1 VASQDSHN
9 KERPT
14 GGLDFE
20 ELVRAHHVS
29 LFRFAVSLTRQEH
42 DAADLVQETFRR
54 WAVKGHT
61 LHDLTKVKA
70 WLFTTL
76 HRLFLEGQ
84 RRSTRFPQVEVS
96 TVEHEL
102 PPVDAAMVQAVDAAV
117 LPGLMAQ
124 LDPGFRSAV
133 ALFYLEDY
141 TYPEIAEILGIP
153 LGTVKSRIARGMAH
167 LKHLLRHELAVPGPP
182 RAEGAP

>member
-1 VASQDSHN
+1 MATQDSHN
-9 KERPT
+9 KDRPA

-20 ELVRAHHVS
+20 TLVRTHHAS
-29 LFRFAVSLTRQEH
+29 LFRFAVSLTHQEH
-42 DAADLVQETFRR
+42 DAADLVQETFHR

-76 HRLFLEGQ
+76 HRLFLEGA
-84 RRSTRFPQVEVS
+84 RRSTRFPHVEVS
-96 TVEHEL
+96 SVVDDL
-102 PPVDAAMVQAVDAAV
+102 PPVDAVTVEAVDAAA

-141 TYPEIAEILGIP
+141 TYPEIAEILGVP
-153 LGTVKSRIARGMAH
+153 LGTVKSRIARGLAQ
-167 LKHLLRHELAVPGPP
+167 LKHLLRHEIVARSSATGEGPP
-182 RAEGAP
+182 